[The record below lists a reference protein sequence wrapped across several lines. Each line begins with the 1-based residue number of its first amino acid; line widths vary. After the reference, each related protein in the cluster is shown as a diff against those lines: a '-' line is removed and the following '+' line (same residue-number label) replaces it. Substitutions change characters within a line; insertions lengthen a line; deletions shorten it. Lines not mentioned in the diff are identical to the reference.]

1 MMRFWIYIACCLL
14 ASGVYSKSLSQTIKD
29 TKAQK
34 RSDAGCCGGD
44 AAPTCCA
51 TSQEMTA
58 CCDDKEDE
66 EEDDEPKRLVVYFNF
81 EKVLKHGRIS
91 DKSGYENSGT
101 MTPGGEILKF
111 NDKDYTCNQAARLWD
126 HDIILRGDT
135 FQAKPKTAIT
145 IAAWIK
151 MEEHAGQHSIF
162 DTVGTSHAQGQFHFE
177 VNDGVAR
184 WFHRDEKQK
193 VVFETMAHT
202 VAKGRWVHVAG
213 TYDSKTK
220 QAKVFINGE
229 IRNQSL
235 GDGALSRDWGVRA
248 GIGNKEKNRPLRG
261 SIDEFRIY
269 NYALK
274 PDEIKALVSACKA
287 TVQDAPASEA
297 KDDVSQKSDDAP
309 PPTDQ
314 EARSTQSGGPGD
326 DSGGGASASP
336 SSNGDSSSPSNSG
349 TGQDDF
355 RVHVTTSDE
364 ENKANQK
371 KRKKRSV
378 EIDNYSYYV

>member
-1 MMRFWIYIACCLL
+1 MTEVF
-14 ASGVYSKSLSQTIKD
+14 T
-29 TKAQK
+29 K
-34 RSDAGCCGGD
+34 RSDGTGCCAGEM
-44 AAPTCCA
+44 PPSCCA
-51 TSQEMTA
+51 TNNDVA
-58 CCDDKEDE
+58 CCDDKDEE

-162 DTVGTSHAQGQFHFE
+162 DTVGTSHTQGQFHFE

-202 VAKGRWVHVAG
+202 VAKGKWVHVAG

-248 GIGNKEKNRPLRG
+248 GIGNKERNRPLRG

-287 TVQDAPASEA
+287 TAPDTGASIDGGDAPKAEADSPATSDGEA
-297 KDDVSQKSDDAP
+297 KSSSPSPDDGGGGGGGGGSD
-309 PPTDQ
+309 
-314 EARSTQSGGPGD
+314 S
-326 DSGGGASASP
+326 GASASTDESKP
-336 SSNGDSSSPSNSG
+336 SS
-349 TGQDDF
+349 
-355 RVHVTTSDE
+355 
-364 ENKANQK
+364 KKK
-371 KRKKRSV
+371 KRNV
-378 EIDNYSYYV
+378 EVDNYSYYD

>member
-309 PPTDQ
+309 PPSDQ
-314 EARSTQSGGPGD
+314 EARSSQPVGPGD

-336 SSNGDSSSPSNSG
+336 SSNGDSSSPGNGG
-349 TGQDDF
+349 TGESDF
-355 RVHVTTSDE
+355 KVHVTTSDE
-364 ENKANQK
+364 ENKSNQK
-371 KRKKRSV
+371 KKKKRSV
-378 EIDNYSYYV
+378 DIDNYSYYV

>member
-1 MMRFWIYIACCLL
+1 VYL
-14 ASGVYSKSLSQTIKD
+14 GVKSIIDNESNIFISNNNPLVSLYNLITVGVESRSLSKIFKETR
-29 TKAQK
+29 AQK
-34 RSDAGCCGGD
+34 RSDGGCWGGD
-44 AAPTCCA
+44 NAPSCCA
-51 TSQEMTA
+51 TSNELSG

-145 IAAWIK
+145 IAAWVK

-202 VAKGRWVHVAG
+202 VPKGRWVHVAG

-287 TVQDAPASEA
+287 TVQDAASES
-297 KDDVSQKSDDAP
+297 KDEVAQKSDDAP
-309 PPTDQ
+309 APSDN
-314 EARSTQSGGPGD
+314 GGNGGGTSD
-326 DSGGGASASP
+326 DSGGGASAT
-336 SSNGDSSSPSNSG
+336 SSNNGDSGGSSS
-349 TGQDDF
+349 
-355 RVHVTTSDE
+355 SDE
-364 ENKANQK
+364 NKSNQ
-371 KRKKRSV
+371 KRKKRST
-378 EIDNYSYYV
+378 EIDNYSYYI

>member
-1 MMRFWIYIACCLL
+1 MRFWIYIACCLL
-14 ASGVYSKSLSQTIKD
+14 ASGVSSKSLTKLFKD
-29 TKAQK
+29 QKPQK
-34 RSDAGCCGGD
+34 RSEGGCC
-44 AAPTCCA
+44 AADPPPPCCA
-51 TSQEMTA
+51 TSTELSS
-58 CCDDKEDE
+58 CCDDKDNDE

-101 MTPGGEILKF
+101 MTAGGEILKF

-162 DTVGTSHAQGQFHFE
+162 DTVGTFHTQGQFHFE

-202 VAKGRWVHVAG
+202 VAKGKWVHIAG

-248 GIGNKEKNRPLRG
+248 GIGNKEKGRSLRG

-287 TVQDAPASEA
+287 TAPDTTSAAVEGDGAADAAQKSEDAPAP
-297 KDDVSQKSDDAP
+297 V
-309 PPTDQ
+309 DQ
-314 EARSTQSGGPGD
+314 EAKSAQPGGGGGGGGD
-326 DSGGGASASP
+326 EAGGGGA
-336 SSNGDSSSPSNSG
+336 NGAEGGANNADSSSNAN
-349 TGQDDF
+349 T
-355 RVHVTTSDE
+355 E
-364 ENKANQK
+364 EKKTNNK
-371 KRKKRSV
+371 KRRSV
-378 EIDNYSYYV
+378 DVSRYSSYYD

>member
-1 MMRFWIYIACCLL
+1 MRFWLFIACCLL
-14 ASGVYSKSLSQTIKD
+14 AAGEIDSKSLSKIFTQ
-29 TKAQK
+29 KAQK
-34 RSDAGCCGGD
+34 RSEAGCCGGD
-44 AAPTCCA
+44 NAPSCCA
-51 TSQEMTA
+51 TSNELAA

-202 VAKGRWVHVAG
+202 VPKGRWVHVAG

-287 TVQDAPASEA
+287 TVQDAAASEA
-297 KDDVSQKSDDAP
+297 KDDVAQKSDDAP
-309 PPTDQ
+309 APSEGT
-314 EARSTQSGGPGD
+314 
-326 DSGGGASASP
+326 GGGAGEGAGASAESSNADSP
-336 SSNGDSSSPSNSG
+336 SSSSSEE
-349 TGQDDF
+349 
-355 RVHVTTSDE
+355 HKSD
-364 ENKANQK
+364 NK
-371 KRKKRSV
+371 KKRSA

>member
-1 MMRFWIYIACCLL
+1 MRFWIYIACCLL
-14 ASGVYSKSLSQTIKD
+14 ASGVYSKSLTSWIKEQ
-29 TKAQK
+29 KPQK
-34 RSDAGCCGGD
+34 RSEAGCCSND
-44 AAPTCCA
+44 PPPTCCS
-51 TSQEMTA
+51 TSQELTS

-162 DTVGTSHAQGQFHFE
+162 DTVGTSHSQGQFHFE

-248 GIGNKEKNRPLRG
+248 GIGNKEKGRPLRG

-287 TVQDAPASEA
+287 TTPDAGGATVEGDGANEAAQKSEEATAPQGGGDEA
-297 KDDVSQKSDDAP
+297 KSSQ
-309 PPTDQ
+309 
-314 EARSTQSGGPGD
+314 GG
-326 DSGGGASASP
+326 GGGAGTEDAGGGAAAATGGPNNSEP
-336 SSNGDSSSPSNSG
+336 S
-349 TGQDDF
+349 TGNP
-355 RVHVTTSDE
+355 E
-364 ENKANQK
+364 ESKQNKK
-371 KRKKRSV
+371 KRRSV
-378 EIDNYSYYV
+378 DMDIYRSYDV

>member
-1 MMRFWIYIACCLL
+1 MRFWIYIACCLL
-14 ASGVYSKSLSQTIKD
+14 ASGVYSKSLSTIFKD

-34 RSDAGCCGGD
+34 RSEAGCCASD
-44 AAPTCCA
+44 AAPSCCA
-51 TSQEMTA
+51 TSNELAA
-58 CCDDKEDE
+58 CCEDKEDE

-202 VAKGRWVHVAG
+202 VPKGRWVHVAG

-287 TVQDAPASEA
+287 TVQDAPSEG
-297 KDDVSQKSDDAP
+297 KDDVPTKADDTPSEESRSSNGGGAGDDA
-309 PPTDQ
+309 
-314 EARSTQSGGPGD
+314 
-326 DSGGGASASP
+326 GGGASNSSP
-336 SSNGDSSSPSNSG
+336 SSTGD
-349 TGQDDF
+349 TGGGA
-355 RVHVTTSDE
+355 SE
-364 ENKANQK
+364 ESKANSKKK
-371 KRKKRSV
+371 KRNAEV
-378 EIDNYSYYV
+378 DNYSYYV

>member
-1 MMRFWIYIACCLL
+1 MMRFWLYIACCLL
-14 ASGVYSKSLSQTIKD
+14 AAGVAVESKSLSKIFKD
-29 TKAQK
+29 SKAQK
-34 RSDAGCCGGD
+34 RSEGGCCGGD
-44 AAPTCCA
+44 NAPSCCA
-51 TSQEMTA
+51 TSNELAA

-202 VAKGRWVHVAG
+202 VPKGRWVHVAG

-287 TVQDAPASEA
+287 TVQDASASEA
-297 KDDVSQKSDDAP
+297 KDDVAQKSDDAP
-309 PPTDQ
+309 APSDN
-314 EARSTQSGGPGD
+314 GGGTGGGAGD
-326 DSGGGASASP
+326 DSGGGASATSG
-336 SSNGDSSSPSNSG
+336 SSNGDSPSSSS
-349 TGQDDF
+349 
-355 RVHVTTSDE
+355 SE

-371 KRKKRSV
+371 KKKRDA
-378 EIDNYSYYV
+378 EIDNYSYYD

>member
-336 SSNGDSSSPSNSG
+336 SSNGDSSSPSNS
-349 TGQDDF
+349 
-355 RVHVTTSDE
+355 E

>member
-1 MMRFWIYIACCLL
+1 
-14 ASGVYSKSLSQTIKD
+14 
-29 TKAQK
+29 
-34 RSDAGCCGGD
+34 
-44 AAPTCCA
+44 
-51 TSQEMTA
+51 
-58 CCDDKEDE
+58 
-66 EEDDEPKRLVVYFNF
+66 
-81 EKVLKHGRIS
+81 
-91 DKSGYENSGT
+91 
-101 MTPGGEILKF
+101 
-111 NDKDYTCNQAARLWD
+111 
-126 HDIILRGDT
+126 LRGDT

-202 VAKGRWVHVAG
+202 VPKGRWVHVAG

-287 TVQDAPASEA
+287 TVQDASASEA
-297 KDDVSQKSDDAP
+297 KDDVAQKSDDAP
-309 PPTDQ
+309 APSDN
-314 EARSTQSGGPGD
+314 GGGTGGGAGD
-326 DSGGGASASP
+326 DSGGGASATSG
-336 SSNGDSSSPSNSG
+336 SSNGDSPSSSS
-349 TGQDDF
+349 
-355 RVHVTTSDE
+355 SE

-371 KRKKRSV
+371 KKKRNA
-378 EIDNYSYYV
+378 EIDNYSYYD

>member
-1 MMRFWIYIACCLL
+1 MRFWIYIACCLL
-14 ASGVYSKSLSQTIKD
+14 ASGVYSKSLTSWIREQKP
-29 TKAQK
+29 QK
-34 RSDAGCCGGD
+34 RSEAGCCSTD
-44 AAPTCCA
+44 PPPTCCT
-51 TSQEMTA
+51 TSQELTS

-101 MTPGGEILKF
+101 MTAGGEILKF

-162 DTVGTSHAQGQFHFE
+162 DTVGTSHSQGQFHFE

-202 VAKGRWVHVAG
+202 VAKGKWVHVAG
-213 TYDSKTK
+213 TYDSKTR

-235 GDGALSRDWGVRA
+235 GEGALSRDWGVRA
-248 GIGNKEKNRPLRG
+248 GIGNKEKGRPLRG

-287 TVQDAPASEA
+287 TAPDAGGAAAEGEGTNDA
-297 KDDVSQKSDDAP
+297 AQKSDDAP
-309 PPTDQ
+309 APTE
-314 EARSTQSGGPGD
+314 EAKSSPGGGGG
-326 DSGGGASASP
+326 GGGAEDAGGGTSGATGGSNNSES
-336 SSNGDSSSPSNSG
+336 SSNGNAEESKPS
-349 TGQDDF
+349 
-355 RVHVTTSDE
+355 
-364 ENKANQK
+364 KK
-371 KRKKRSV
+371 KRRSV
-378 EIDNYSYYV
+378 DMDIRSSYVV